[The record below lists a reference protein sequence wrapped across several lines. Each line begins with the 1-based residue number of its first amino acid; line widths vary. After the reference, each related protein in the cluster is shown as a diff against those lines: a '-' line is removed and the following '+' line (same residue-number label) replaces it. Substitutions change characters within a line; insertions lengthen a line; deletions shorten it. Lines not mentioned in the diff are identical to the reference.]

1 MQLKTALEKRQT
13 RIDEEEYEK
22 AQLREKLDE
31 EVWEDLKFDEIQ
43 DQEKIN
49 ANLKL
54 CDFDK
59 DSIPKV

>member
-31 EVWEDLKFDEIQ
+31 EVWEDLKFDESQ
-43 DQEKIN
+43 EVEKIEM
-49 ANLKL
+49 NLKL
-54 CDFDK
+54 CDFERESTK
-59 DSIPKV
+59 A